1 MDSTSTRYG
10 YSVPCSVTT
19 LSPCLPAITRAS
31 MPPRRIARTIS
42 SASEV
47 VPACLLIPNLLPRG
61 LRGFLLLRVIQPF
74 FNGFFSIESL
84 PTKLLTNI
92 GKNYACPRLLCHT
105 VLHVC
110 RALTSG
116 FFDSTFRISN
126 PTITRSVSDK
136 SPMILQIGTGRRRT
150 SVGMA
155 RI

>member
-10 YSVPCSVTT
+10 CSVPCSVTT
-19 LSPCLPAITRAS
+19 FSPCLLAITRAS

-47 VPACLLIPNLLPRG
+47 VPACLLIPDPLPRG
-61 LRGFLLLRVIQPF
+61 LRGFLLLRVIRPF
-74 FNGFFSIESL
+74 FNDFFSIESL
-84 PTKLLTNI
+84 PTKLLTDI
-92 GKNYACPRLLCHT
+92 GRNYACPRLLCHT
-105 VLHVC
+105 VLHAC

-116 FFDSTFRISN
+116 FFDFPFRISN

-136 SPMILQIGTGRRRT
+136 SPMILQIGTGRLRT

-155 RI
+155 SI